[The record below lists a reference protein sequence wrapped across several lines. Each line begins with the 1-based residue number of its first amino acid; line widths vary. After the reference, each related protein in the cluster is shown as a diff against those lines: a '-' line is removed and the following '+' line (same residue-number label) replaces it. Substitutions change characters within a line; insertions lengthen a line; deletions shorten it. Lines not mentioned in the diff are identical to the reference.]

1 MMKTILLLVLAYL
14 LGSIPSGLWI
24 GKIFFNINLRE
35 HGSGNTGTTN
45 TFRILGKKAGIIVF
59 AIDFLKGTL
68 AVLLPTIFGVTGISP
83 MIFGLLAVLGHTF
96 PIFAGFKGGK
106 AVATSAGVLIGFS
119 PLFLF
124 ILAIYFFT
132 SLYLTSMI
140 SFSSVTVAILASIG
154 VLILPLTGWILPSYD
169 LIFTIVVLALA
180 TLIIIRH
187 KDNIKRILNKNE
199 NIVTWG
205 KNITHQKQKGE

>member
-1 MMKTILLLVLAYL
+1 MV
-14 LGSIPSGLWI
+14 
-24 GKIFFNINLRE
+24 
-35 HGSGNTGTTN
+35 
-45 TFRILGKKAGIIVF
+45 
-59 AIDFLKGTL
+59 
-68 AVLLPTIFGVTGISP
+68 
-83 MIFGLLAVLGHTF
+83 FGLLAVLGHTF

-119 PLFLF
+119 PVFL
-124 ILAIYFFT
+124 ILLAIYFFV

-154 VLILPLTGWILPSYD
+154 VLILPLTGWVLPSYD

-199 NIVTWG
+199 NIISWG
-205 KNITHQKQKGE
+205 KNITHQKHKD

>member
-24 GKIFFNINLRE
+24 GKAFFNINLRE

-45 TFRILGKKAGIIVF
+45 TFRILGTKAGLVVF
-59 AIDFLKGTL
+59 AVDFLKGTL

-83 MIFGLLAVLGHTF
+83 MVFGLLAVLGHTF

-124 ILAIYFFT
+124 ILAIYFFA

-154 VLILPLTGWILPSYD
+154 VLILPSYD
-169 LIFTIVVLALA
+169 IIFTIIVLALSS
-180 TLIIIRH
+180 LIIIRH

-205 KNITHQKQKGE
+205 KNITHQKQKD